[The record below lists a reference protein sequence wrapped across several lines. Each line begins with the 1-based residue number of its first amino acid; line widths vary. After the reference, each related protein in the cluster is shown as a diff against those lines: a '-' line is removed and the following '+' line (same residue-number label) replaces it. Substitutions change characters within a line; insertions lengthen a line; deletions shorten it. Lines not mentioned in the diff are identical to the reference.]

1 VTLNLPI
8 MTEEKIPEERSQIEN
23 ERRLSSA
30 EEKFD
35 GDNSDRNVE
44 DLSVGK
50 VRSDSSS
57 TVGTTDSIDH
67 DQRPTLA
74 QMASRNSVPASVM
87 SHPVGG
93 ADLEKGPTGLKNR
106 TVDEEGRIVVNWTSR
121 TDPDNPK
128 NWSKKKKVFNVVV
141 ISLMTF
147 LCPLCSAMFVCHLL
161 PSLN

>member
-1 VTLNLPI
+1 
-8 MTEEKIPEERSQIEN
+8 MTEEKQEERPQTEN
-23 ERRLSSA
+23 EPRLSSA
-30 EEKFD
+30 GEKFD
-35 GDNSDRNVE
+35 GNNSDRTVE
-44 DLSVGK
+44 DLSAGK

-57 TVGTTDSIDH
+57 TVGTADSIDH

-93 ADLEKGPTGLKNR
+93 ADLEKGPTGLKNK
-106 TVDEEGRIVVNWTSR
+106 TVDEEGRIVVNWDSR

-147 LCPLCSAMFVCHLL
+147 LCPLCSAMFVS
-161 PSLN
+161 PFSPMN